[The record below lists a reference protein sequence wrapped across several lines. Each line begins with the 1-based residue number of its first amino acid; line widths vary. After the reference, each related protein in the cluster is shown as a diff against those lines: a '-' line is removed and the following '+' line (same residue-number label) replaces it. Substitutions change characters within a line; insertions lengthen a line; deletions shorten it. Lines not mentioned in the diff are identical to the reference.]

1 MDVLISSLK
10 EELETSKQLEKKYLR
25 KLEELPQ
32 GSFIVRKMGEQQYGY
47 LTKRENGKVTQ
58 TYLGPLDE
66 KQILEYREKNK
77 KKRMIKEQLKKAR
90 AQIKIL
96 ERALRGKA
104 K

>member
-32 GSFIVRKMGEQQYGY
+32 GSFITRKVGEQHYGY
-47 LTKRENGKVTQ
+47 LTKRENGKVVQ
-58 TYLGPLDE
+58 VYLGPLNE
-66 KQILEYREKNK
+66 KQISEYREKSK
-77 KKRMIKEQLKKAR
+77 KKRMVKEQLRKVL

-104 K
+104 N